1 MMPDFPIDESTELN
15 TPPEG
20 DGADDEE
27 SSEDVGEDDA
37 T

>member
-1 MMPDFPIDESTELN
+1 MPDYYDTEETEVN

-27 SSEDVGEDDA
+27 SSEELGDEEE
-37 T
+37 